1 MDMGLTATPRILAV
15 GHIGIVW
22 ILILSELLAPLLFLS
37 RVDHFAHSFQTT
49 AFAFTTLATQLFTSA
64 ARHPARLLD
73 KYQSPGSKANL
84 LIGRSVDATNK
95 KEVVDLILSIIKFYY
110 YLKYGPS
117 MAELSLGV
125 LIDIIDEEWMQDTL
139 SDDDLA
145 LSLVMISRTNDTEES
160 SNVLIAQYDSN
171 PKMGWKILWV
181 IEKC

>member
-1 MDMGLTATPRILAV
+1 MDMGLTSTPRIIAV

-37 RVDHFAHSFQTT
+37 RVDHFAHSFQTK
-49 AFAFTTLATQLFTSA
+49 
-64 ARHPARLLD
+64 D

-95 KEVVDLILSIIKFYY
+95 KEIIN
-110 YLKYGPS
+110 
-117 MAELSLGV
+117 MAKLSLGV

-145 LSLVMISRTNDTEES
+145 LPPVMISQTDDTEES

-171 PKMGWKILWV
+171 AKMGWKILWV